1 MEKLSVVII
10 TKNEEKNISRTLE
23 SVKWA
28 DEIVIVDSQSTDRT
42 VEIAVSFG
50 AKIYSPPWRGYGL
63 AKKEAVNR
71 ATHSW
76 ILSID
81 ADEVVTGDLKEEIN
95 SLLESENQKVGYY
108 IPRLTNFLGKWI
120 KHSGW
125 YPDYVLRLFNKEFGN
140 FNENVVHEA
149 VVVSGETGYLK
160 NDLLHYSYPNLEE
173 YFNKYNRYTTIG
185 AEELYKKEKKASIF
199 EIVIKPFIAFIKHF
213 IIKAGFLDGVEGFLV
228 SFLSAT
234 AVMVKYAK
242 LRRLNKNNGINEED
256 E

>member
-10 TKNEEKNISRTLE
+10 TKDEEKNISRTLE
-23 SVKWA
+23 SVTWA
-28 DEIVIVDSQSTDRT
+28 DEIVLVDSQSSDRT
-42 VEIAVSFG
+42 VEIAESFG
-50 AKIYSPPWRGYGL
+50 VKIYSPPWRGYGP
-63 AKKEAVNR
+63 AKKEGVNR
-71 ATHSW
+71 ASHRW

-81 ADEVVTGDLKEEIN
+81 ADEVVTTELKEEIK
-95 SLLESENQKVGYY
+95 SILESEKPEVGYY
-108 IPRLTNFLGKWI
+108 LPRMTNFLGKWI

-125 YPDYVLRLFNKEFGN
+125 YPDYVLRLFNKDFGN

-149 VVVSGETGYLK
+149 VIVSGTTGQLK

-185 AEELYKKEKKASIF
+185 AEELYKKGKKSSIF
-199 EIVIKPFIAFIKHF
+199 EIVFKPFIAFIKHF

-242 LRRLNKNNGINEED
+242 LRRLYNMNGMNKQNE
-256 E
+256 